1 MSLCSWLW
9 LVLIPIIE
17 VVEAL
22 RISKMLLR
30 KEETY
35 VKLNSTSYF
44 KTPQSII
51 LCEAFQ
57 VMW

>member
-1 MSLCSWLW
+1 MSPCSWLW
-9 LVLIPIIE
+9 LALILIIE
-17 VVEAL
+17 VVGAL

-44 KTPQSII
+44 KTPQSSI
-51 LCEAFQ
+51 LVKVFQ
-57 VMW
+57 DMW

>member
-1 MSLCSWLW
+1 MSPCSWLW
-9 LVLIPIIE
+9 LVLIPILE
-17 VVEAL
+17 VVGTL

-44 KTPQSII
+44 QTPQSII
-51 LCEAFQ
+51 LFKVFQ
-57 VMW
+57 DMW